1 MNYLITGSTGL
12 IGKALIK
19 ILIERAYGDRVTL
32 VLPVRDEARA
42 RDLLGDFIKI
52 QNVNFIFVQCSLEQM
67 TRDRFDLGFAIDGLI
82 HCAAPTASL
91 YMISNPVETADA
103 IVLGTKHVLELA
115 RHLNVK
121 SMVYL
126 SSMEAYGVVA
136 DDGRLR
142 QEEEL
147 GSIDLTSARSCYPLG
162 KRVAEHYCH
171 IYMQEYG
178 VPVKIARLS
187 QVFGKGVRPED
198 NRVFMQFAR
207 AAIEQKDI
215 VLRTK
220 GQSLGNYCA
229 TEDAVEAIL
238 LILEKGQDGQ
248 VYNVANEENTVSIYE
263 MASLVA
269 SKVAGGRICVRIEE
283 ESNEK
288 TGYAPKTGLRMSA
301 EKIRGLGWKPK
312 KGMDK
317 MYEDVIEEIN
327 MANKTRKEVK

>member
-1 MNYLITGSTGL
+1 MNYLITGSKGL
-12 IGKALIK
+12 IGKFLIK
-19 ILIERAYGDRVTL
+19 TIIERAKGDKVTL
-32 VLPVRDEARA
+32 VLPVRNETRA
-42 RDLLGDFIKI
+42 REVLRHYIKI
-52 QNVNFIFVQCSLEQM
+52 YNANFIFVECSLNQM
-67 TRDRFDLGFAIDGLI
+67 TRDRFNIGFAIDGLI

-115 RHLNVK
+115 RYLKVK

-136 DDGRLR
+136 DDGRQR

-147 GSIDLTSARSCYPLG
+147 GDIDLTSARSCYPLG
-162 KRVAEHYCH
+162 KRMAEHYCH

-187 QVFGKGVRPED
+187 QVFGKGVRADD
-198 NRVFMQFAR
+198 NRIFMQFAR

-215 VLRTK
+215 ILSTK

-238 LILEKGQDGQ
+238 LILEKGQNGQ

-263 MASLVA
+263 MAVMVA
-269 SKVAGGRICVRIEE
+269 SKVAGGRISVRIEE
-283 ESNEK
+283 ESSKK

-301 EKIRGLGWKPK
+301 EKMRGLGWKPEK
-312 KGMDK
+312 TLLE
-317 MYEDVIEEIN
+317 MYQEVIQELS
-327 MANKTRKEVK
+327 KR